1 MKLHFDKQKCTG
13 CCACQMACMDQ
24 RDIRPLQGQTSLCRI
39 ETLERA
45 GQLYYRF
52 VHCVQCGKCSEVCPT
67 EGLYAGFPW
76 IDSSGYNSL
85 HSMQSLPRGLSYE
98 RHLLLIQTPVP
109 SSNAMDASAVSRTA
123 GYLPVLHT
131 CPTGAVDTGDRL
143 KRIPLLSRTK

>member
-39 ETLERA
+39 EALERT

-67 EGLYAGFPW
+67 ECLYQ
-76 IDSSGYNSL
+76 DS
-85 HSMQSLPRGLSYE
+85 RGLILANTT
-98 RHLLLIQTPVP
+98 RCIQCKACQEACPMNVISFDPDTGTVVKC
-109 SSNAMDASAVSRTA
+109 DGCIGRIED
-123 GYLPVLHT
+123 GRLPACVHT
-131 CPTGAVDTGDRL
+131 CPTGALTLVTD
-143 KRIPLLSRTK
+143 